1 MRHRKTG
8 RKFHRLSGQR
18 RAFIRNLASELIRRE
33 KIETTE
39 TRAKAIRPIVE
50 RLVSIAK
57 KQTLAS
63 RRLLISRLHNLK
75 VVKKLYDEIGPRYEK
90 RSGGY
95 LRIAKLAKSR
105 KRDGSRLSRVEFV

>member
-1 MRHRKTG
+1 MRHRKAH
-8 RKFHRLSGQR
+8 RKFHRLAGPR

-39 TRAKAIRPIVE
+39 ARAKEIRPLVE
-50 RLVSIAK
+50 RLVTIAK

-63 RRLLISRLHNLK
+63 RRLLLSRLHNQK

-90 RSGGY
+90 RPGGY
-95 LRIAKLAKSR
+95 LRISKLSKSR

>member
-8 RKFHRLSGQR
+8 RKFHRLAGPR

-63 RRLLISRLHNLK
+63 HRLLLSRIHNRQ
-75 VVKKLYDEIGPRYEK
+75 VVKKLYDELGPRYTK
-90 RSGGY
+90 RPGGY
-95 LRIAKLAKSR
+95 LRISKLSKSR
-105 KRDGSRLSRVEFV
+105 NRDGSRLARVEFV

>member
-8 RKFHRLSGQR
+8 RKFHRLAGPR
-18 RAFIRNLASELIRRE
+18 RAFIWNLASELIRRE

-39 TRAKAIRPIVE
+39 TRAKAIRPVVE

-63 RRLLISRLHNLK
+63 RRLLISRLRNPQ
-75 VVKKLYDEIGPRYEK
+75 VVKKLYDELGPRYTN
-90 RSGGY
+90 RPGGY